1 MLNKYSLETLMKWI
15 FMSLAVSMVALTL
28 GARLHQSYAAKKSAA
43 VESGKE
49 LAVISDERKYSL
61 PKEIVMG
68 QLGPFW
74 RESLPDEKPELVIRN
89 GESTLGFDLDPK
101 SIIISLV
108 EEERYLILVGL
119 LGLIV
124 AVELAVLISYVL
136 TRPLRRL
143 AWGCRQIA
151 QGIPVKIRHNAL
163 SPYEFHELTDSFNE
177 MANELEKWKEV
188 QKQVSRMDRLAALGE
203 MISGLSH
210 EIRNPLASIRI
221 QLDLLRMEI
230 GSIHEEGR
238 SSEEIALC
246 DAKEYISI
254 LDSEI
259 DRLNKTVS
267 QLLSFVRPKQQIIS
281 KVSLDDILSW
291 CESMVKSQA
300 EKQGIALM
308 TGRIGGAVSVLADS
322 EMLRHIV
329 MNLSLNAIQSMDPLD
344 GERKKVL
351 SIVVGR
357 TATVNGTGETGV
369 IRVSDTGPGIP
380 EEIQHRI
387 FDPFFTT
394 RQDGTGLG
402 LSIVQ
407 RIAEGFGG
415 TVSMETSSEGTVFS
429 VFIPLADEGQ
439 QGTIFQH
446 MEAQSNEYMDS

>member
-1 MLNKYSLETLMKWI
+1 ML
-15 FMSLAVSMVALTL
+15 A
-28 GARLHQSYAAKKSAA
+28 AA
-43 VESGKE
+43 V
-49 LAVISDERKYSL
+49 A
-61 PKEIVMG
+61 
-68 QLGPFW
+68 
-74 RESLPDEKPELVIRN
+74 
-89 GESTLGFDLDPK
+89 T
-101 SIIISLV
+101 
-108 EEERYLILVGL
+108 YL
-119 LGLIV
+119 
-124 AVELAVLISYVL
+124 L
-136 TRPLRRL
+136 TW
-143 AWGCRQIA
+143 ATT
-151 QGIPVKIRHNAL
+151 
-163 SPYEFHELTDSFNE
+163 YTEFLF
-177 MANELEKWKEV
+177 
-188 QKQVSRMDRLAALGE
+188 AALGVG
-203 MISGLSH
+203 IAG
-210 EIRNPLASIRI
+210 
-221 QLDLLRMEI
+221 
-230 GSIHEEGR
+230 GSFSVGV
-238 SSEEIALC
+238 A
-246 DAKEYISI
+246 Y
-254 LDSEI
+254 
-259 DRLNKTVS
+259 VS
-267 QLLSFVRPKQQIIS
+267 RWYPP
-281 KVSLDDILSW
+281 
-291 CESMVKSQA
+291 